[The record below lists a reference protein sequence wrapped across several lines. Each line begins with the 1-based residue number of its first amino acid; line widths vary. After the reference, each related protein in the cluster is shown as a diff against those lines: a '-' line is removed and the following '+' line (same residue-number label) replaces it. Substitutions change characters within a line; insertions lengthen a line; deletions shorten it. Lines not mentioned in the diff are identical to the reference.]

1 MTQQNCRIGISRNE
15 LNDCAGAGGVS
26 LPVETVATPTES
38 IGIRRRDTPF
48 WRRLLETYFYF
59 GMSLLIALTVVYGFS
74 RTIEKNL
81 IHPSVPRP
89 AFLYVHVAVFT
100 GWLAFFILQSAL
112 VRSGHV
118 KLHRRIGWYGLVHGI
133 AIPLVG
139 VPIAVI
145 MGRFHLHV
153 LRDTET
159 VADLAFPLWDM
170 VAFSVPFAL
179 AVYWRK
185 RPEFHRRLMLMA
197 TCALTAAAFGRFP
210 PQILPPVIFY
220 AGVDVLI
227 LLGVVRD
234 LVVEKRVHRV
244 YAIGLPL
251 LLIAQIVVTY
261 AAASPLPAWVKIARA
276 IVG

>member
-15 LNDCAGAGGVS
+15 LNDCAGEGGVS

-38 IGIRRRDTPF
+38 IGIRRRGTPF
-48 WRRLLETYFYF
+48 SRRLLETYFYF

-74 RTIEKNL
+74 RTVEKNL

-100 GWLAFFILQSAL
+100 GWLVFFILQSAL

-118 KLHRRIGWYGLVHGI
+118 KFHQRIGWYGLVHGI

-153 LRDTET
+153 LHDTET

-170 VAFSVPFAL
+170 VAFSIPFAL

-227 LLGVVRD
+227 LLGVFRD
-234 LVVEKRVHRV
+234 LVVERRVHRV

-261 AAASPLPAWVKIARA
+261 AAASPLPFWVKIARA